1 MQIPSQ
7 NAKQDGTL
15 ATKPASVLEVRI
27 DSMCISVN
35 GVNIGC
41 VKEVNFVDSYV
52 ISTTTG
58 RHSGKIQ
65 VWTQLA
71 DIYPEVQRALA
82 SGCSV

>member
-1 MQIPSQ
+1 MQTPSQ

-27 DSMCISVN
+27 DTMCVSVD

-41 VKEVNFVDSYV
+41 LKEVNFVESYV
-52 ISTTTG
+52 ISATTG
-58 RHSGKIQ
+58 KHTGKIQ

-82 SGCSV
+82 SGCTA